1 MTNSTLIEVVLF
13 KQDSDFFAGVFELDG
28 VRIVLILFST
38 ITSFLLIPFITGIIV
53 FECTNS
59 DHRIFSRFITS
70 MGVSYIIYSI
80 LVVMPDIFR
89 YTFGPLNENFC
100 FWHYI
105 LKSTLSLQH
114 ILIYDAISIIRY
126 IFIFRM
132 KNPTLFQDA
141 FWIFFIITAI
151 FIFSLTSQFVFTFT
165 PGRQPLVYYMCSG
178 IDPRANLA
186 SPKGFNPIMVF
197 FQLGSVILHFFTN
210 FKIEIFRQ
218 KDPKNVSTAF
228 QVKNKQKRDNEFV
241 RNLYL
246 NFSILICLVGMSLT
260 TGKVNSFPAVET
272 NLFSNHLYVNI
283 YHLVNPVLFGNLAAI
298 VYVVKHNELRTFFY
312 RKLLQQ

>member
-1 MTNSTLIEVVLF
+1 
-13 KQDSDFFAGVFELDG
+13 
-28 VRIVLILFST
+28 
-38 ITSFLLIPFITGIIV
+38 
-53 FECTNS
+53 
-59 DHRIFSRFITS
+59 
-70 MGVSYIIYSI
+70 
-80 LVVMPDIFR
+80 
-89 YTFGPLNENFC
+89 
-100 FWHYI
+100 
-105 LKSTLSLQH
+105 
-114 ILIYDAISIIRY
+114 
-126 IFIFRM
+126 M

-141 FWIFFIITAI
+141 FWIFFIMTNI
-151 FIFSLTSQFVFTFT
+151 FIFSVTSQFVFTFL
-165 PGRQPLVYYMCSG
+165 PGRQPLVYYMCAG